1 MRKLI
6 ILAIALLLVQP
17 VLALEH
23 IGKDNFEE
31 PEISI
36 KPEKSYYLPGE
47 VISVDYKIMPKTED
61 DMEKIGGDE
70 NNPRTYSFKTSLL
83 DADWMITINYYT
95 GSWAEEFTGSEASV
109 DVKYFYLDEERKGV
123 RSIIVNL
130 TGKLP
135 KPEKRLE
142 NVVVLNVSVE
152 DCDPGALEE
161 VRVKVVNPDKFP
173 EDIADVRKRAEDL
186 KKELEAANA
195 SYDKKI
201 FDEISSLIA
210 AAESL
215 VQERKYIEADEKIS
229 LAESK
234 LEEVARESDKL
245 KAEALKEYLSETM
258 KEIGVNISFVEVAL
272 KELTSSK
279 NYTALLEKFA
289 ELKARY
295 DELDKSYDEAEKLYE
310 EEKYTD
316 AYEKFSEIK
325 DDVENLAKD
334 VSSLRKVVESE
345 SKSRPSD
352 FAFNLPLPTFG
363 FGIWIYAV
371 VLAAAAL
378 VVVAIL
384 VRRRRGRWD
393 ELR

>member
-17 VLALEH
+17 VIALEH
-23 IGKDNFEE
+23 IGKDNFAE
-31 PEISI
+31 PEATIT
-36 KPEKSYYLPGE
+36 PEKSYYLPGE
-47 VISVDYKIMPKTED
+47 EIKVSYKITPKTEE
-61 DMEKIGGDE
+61 DMEKIGGEE
-70 NNPRTYSFKTSLL
+70 NNPRMYTFETSLT
-83 DADWMITINYYT
+83 DAKWTIMVNYYL
-95 GSWAEEFTGSEASV
+95 GSWSEEFTGSKV
-109 DVKYFYLDEERKGV
+109 RVNVKFFYLDPERKGV

-130 TGKLP
+130 SGKLP
-135 KPEKRLE
+135 EPEKRLE

-173 EDIADVRKRAEDL
+173 ADIADIRKRAEDL

-234 LEEVARESDKL
+234 LEEVAGESDKL

-295 DELDKSYDEAEKLYE
+295 DKLDKSYDEAEKLYE
-310 EEKYTD
+310 EEKYAD

-345 SKSRPSD
+345 SKSKPSNL
-352 FAFNLPLPTFG
+352 AFNLPLPTFG
-363 FGIWIYAV
+363 FGIWIYAAI
-371 VLAAAAL
+371 AAAAL
-378 VVVAIL
+378 VVVGII
-384 VRRRRGRWD
+384 VKRRRGKWD